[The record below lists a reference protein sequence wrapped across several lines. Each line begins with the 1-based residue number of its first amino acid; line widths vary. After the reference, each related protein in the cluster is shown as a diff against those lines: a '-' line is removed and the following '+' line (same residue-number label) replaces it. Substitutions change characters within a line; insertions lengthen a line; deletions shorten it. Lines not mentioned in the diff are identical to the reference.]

1 MATSV
6 NYSGKLIDLCILE
19 TGQQEGYGD
28 VNVGIAASGQ
38 VIAGPYKVAQKY
50 LKFLLT
56 RLGSI
61 PSEPT
66 YGTQFLDKLLNGRI
80 ANSQAL
86 QIQFYA
92 SSPAAVNYVLNSNL
106 TPSSDETLTGVALD
120 SFSVIEDTA
129 TLKIRLT
136 FADSSVITV
145 PVTISTV

>member
-1 MATSV
+1 MAVST
-6 NYSGKLIDLCILE
+6 NYSGKSIDLCIIE

-28 VNVGIAASGQ
+28 VNVGISGSGQ

-56 RLGSI
+56 KRGSV
-61 PSEPT
+61 PSEPD
-66 YGTQFLDKLLNGRI
+66 YGTRFLEKLLNGAV

-86 QIQFYA
+86 QVQFY
-92 SSPAAVNYVLNSNL
+92 SNSPLAVNYVLNSNL
-106 TPSSDETLTGVALD
+106 SPSADETLTGVALE
-120 SFSVIEDTA
+120 SFSVVKDTA

-136 FADSSVITV
+136 FVDSSVITV

>member
-1 MATSV
+1 MAVST
-6 NYSGKLIDLCILE
+6 NYSGKSIDLCIIE

-28 VNVGIAASGQ
+28 VNIGIAASGQ

-56 RLGSI
+56 KRGSI
-61 PSEPT
+61 PSEPD
-66 YGTQFLDKLLNGRI
+66 YGTRFLERLLNGYV

-92 SSPAAVNYVLNSNL
+92 NSPLAVNYVLNSNL
-106 TPSSDETLTGVALD
+106 NPAPDETLVGVALD
-120 SFSVIEDTA
+120 SFSVVKDTA

-136 FADSSVITV
+136 FVDSSVITV